1 VKAPINLQLTP
12 PTSEEPKS
20 LFTKLKDLIARL
32 DLCYRYLRA
41 DTEAIENKV
50 DAGVTTGWFDD
61 GTNFRVTVT
70 NGIIT
75 AIEDSSGAGHS

>member
-1 VKAPINLQLTP
+1 MKAPINLQMMP
-12 PTSEEPKS
+12 VIAEDKKS
-20 LFTKLKDLIARL
+20 LQEKLNALINRL
-32 DLCYRYLRA
+32 DGAYRFLRA
-41 DTEAIENKV
+41 DTESIENKV

-75 AIEDSSGAGHS
+75 AIGDSSGAGHS